1 MSDISFSPLD
11 GAMAQWLYLNLT
23 SSSNLAQTYALLIY
37 WVLYSC
43 TMLEWFALKL
53 PAYTVFL
60 MHILHFLFLI
70 LIKKKY
76 FIIAS
81 NQPRI
86 YKMHCRT
93 LIKRNHSEYLS
104 AKSVTA
110 DNISNKKTNCVDCHF
125 FWKKRKKK
133 RRKIVSVL
141 PNCPMS
147 WLLQHWIYLSL
158 ALKLPMSLNAKTQPV
173 NLALALI

>member
-1 MSDISFSPLD
+1 
-11 GAMAQWLYLNLT
+11 
-23 SSSNLAQTYALLIY
+23 
-37 WVLYSC
+37 
-43 TMLEWFALKL
+43 
-53 PAYTVFL
+53 

-110 DNISNKKTNCVDCHF
+110 DNISNKKQIVLTVIF
-125 FWKKRKKK
+125 FEKKEKKK
-133 RRKIVSVL
+133 KKDSK
-141 PNCPMS
+141 CAS
-147 WLLQHWIYLSL
+147 
-158 ALKLPMSLNAKTQPV
+158 
-173 NLALALI
+173 

>member
-37 WVLYSC
+37 WVRYSC

-70 LIKKKY
+70 LIKKILYYCKQ
-76 FIIAS
+76 S
-81 NQPRI
+81 TTD
-86 YKMHCRT
+86 KMHCRT

-125 FWKKRKKK
+125 FWKKRKK